1 MSSPSTSRPSSPNFS
16 KDALRRTD
24 SFRSQS
30 PSRPVQI
37 EHQIPNHPHLHI
49 HTIRSPIASPT
60 TDNSNNESAI
70 YDDDVSPPSSIS
82 AQILAP
88 FLNAPVPSSFKTTSN
103 TNGHQSRGASARA
116 NALGAVSRSSSVK
129 RNARRRASNED
140 NSVVAEFLD
149 LLGGKVDAESLEKM
163 RCLAREKG
171 VPNHLRKYVW
181 PLLLGEC
188 IQRERVTE
196 EPDCEENVAK
206 ISKRIRGEL
215 SRYHRRKN
223 RRALPQSSTST
234 TTPPQE
240 SSLPSSRSST
250 SPSPSP
256 SQEYFLD
263 DAPIDLAV
271 ESTV

>member
-88 FLNAPVPSSFKTTSN
+88 FLNAPVPSSFKTPSSQTSTSSN
-103 TNGHQSRGASARA
+103 TNGHQSRGANARA

-129 RNARRRASNED
+129 RNARRRA
-140 NSVVAEFLD
+140 
-149 LLGGKVDAESLEKM
+149 
-163 RCLAREKG
+163 
-171 VPNHLRKYVW
+171 
-181 PLLLGEC
+181 
-188 IQRERVTE
+188 
-196 EPDCEENVAK
+196 
-206 ISKRIRGEL
+206 
-215 SRYHRRKN
+215 
-223 RRALPQSSTST
+223 
-234 TTPPQE
+234 
-240 SSLPSSRSST
+240 
-250 SPSPSP
+250 
-256 SQEYFLD
+256 
-263 DAPIDLAV
+263 
-271 ESTV
+271 